1 MPVAGK
7 TSIYGVEWYLLADR
21 SGWVKGTDVAVSGS
35 SSIPNVQSF
44 TTNRPGS
51 NHKTNTQKPVDN
63 NQKLPV
69 APNGNHRNDNQAP
82 AKTTPTF
89 TLPAG
94 YKEVPWGTAHNGEG
108 VFQNEVPQYAS
119 MLRQGFNSNN
129 YRSDDSRRVNVRNLT
144 RSQKQELSEFALT
157 TINNARRPL
166 GLTAWTI
173 SSQAQSIADQVAAN
187 YLADNWNAIQKSH
200 DMNATVRACNAN
212 GLPFSDNYVEDV
224 GFLLNSNPHVTM
236 GYLKEQIY
244 FNIKQ
249 VLFGGM
255 RDSSDS
261 PREMAHAIQLLGPD
275 HSDFGF
281 SILYQNGIGSD
292 HYMNVRDH
300 YRDMLT
306 HVPQGF

>member
-1 MPVAGK
+1 MPVSGK

-21 SGWVKGTDVAVSGS
+21 SGWVKGTDVAVSGY

-51 NHKTNTQKPVDN
+51 NHKTNNQKPVDN

-119 MLRQGFNSNN
+119 MLRPGFNSNN

-144 RSQKQELSEFALT
+144 PSQKQELSEFALT

-200 DMNATVRACNAN
+200 DMNAIVRACNAN

-224 GFLLNSNPHVTM
+224 GFFLNSNPNVTM

-261 PREMAHAIQLLGPD
+261 PREMAHARQLLGPD

-292 HYMNVRDH
+292 HYINVRDH